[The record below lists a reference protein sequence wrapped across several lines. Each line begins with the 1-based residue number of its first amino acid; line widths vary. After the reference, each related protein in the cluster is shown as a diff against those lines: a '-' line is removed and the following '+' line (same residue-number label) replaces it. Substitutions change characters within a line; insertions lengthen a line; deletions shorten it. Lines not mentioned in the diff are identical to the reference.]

1 MDRLAS
7 MAAFVK
13 AADLGSFAAAAD
25 ALKLSPQMVAKHV
38 AHLEARL
45 GTALIHRTT
54 RRQSLTDVGRAF
66 YERCRVVLA
75 EVEAADRVALDM
87 RARPAGVLRVN
98 APITFGEAPLTPM
111 IMRYLAENPEMRVDL
126 TLTDRYVDA
135 LEEGFDVVIRIG
147 GGEVPA
153 GLVAH
158 ALSPFRLIV
167 AAAPAYLARH
177 GRPETPDDLAGHACL
192 GYGTWAQPCRWH
204 FRRHGRSF
212 SIDANG
218 RLRSTNWQAL
228 LRAAVDGDGIVTG
241 PDGILG
247 EEIAAGRLVRLLAD
261 YDTVERPIW
270 LLYPAARRLTAAMRS
285 FVEAVRAELG

>member
-1 MDRLAS
+1 MDRLTS

-45 GTALIHRTT
+45 GSALIHRTT

-75 EVEAADRVALDM
+75 EAEAADRVALDM

-98 APITFGEAPLTPM
+98 APVTFGEAPLTPM
-111 IMRYLAENPEMRVDL
+111 IMRYLAEYPEMRVDL

-135 LEEGFDVVIRIG
+135 LEEGYDIVFRV
-147 GGEVPA
+147 GGEAPA

-158 ALSPFRLIV
+158 ALAPFRLIV
-167 AAAPAYLARH
+167 ASAPDYIARH

-204 FRRHGRSF
+204 FRRDGRSI
-212 SIDANG
+212 SVDANG

-228 LRAAVDGDGIVTG
+228 LRAALDGEGIVTG
-241 PDGILG
+241 PDGILN

-261 YDTVERPIW
+261 YDTPERPIR

-285 FVEAVRAELG
+285 FVEAVRVELG

>member
-25 ALKLSPQMVAKHV
+25 ALELSPQMVAKHV

-45 GTALIHRTT
+45 GSALIHRTT

-75 EVEAADRVALDM
+75 EAEAADRVALDM

-98 APITFGEAPLTPM
+98 APITFGEAPLTPT
-111 IMRYLAENPEMRVDL
+111 IMRYLAENPEMRIDL

-135 LEEGFDVVIRIG
+135 LEEGFDVVFRI

-167 AAAPAYLARH
+167 AASPAYLDRH
-177 GRPETPDDLAGHACL
+177 GRPETPDDLADHACL

-204 FRRHGRSF
+204 FRHDGRSI
-212 SIDANG
+212 SVEVRG

-228 LRAAVDGDGIVTG
+228 LRAALDGEGIVTG
-241 PDGILG
+241 PDGILN
-247 EEIAAGRLVRLLAD
+247 EEIAAGRLVRLLTD
-261 YDTVERPIW
+261 YDTPERPIW

>member
-38 AHLEARL
+38 AHLETRL
-45 GTALIHRTT
+45 GSALIHRTT

-75 EVEAADRVALDM
+75 EAEAADRVALDM

-111 IMRYLAENPEMRVDL
+111 IMRYLAENPEMRIDL
-126 TLTDRYVDA
+126 TLTDRFVDA
-135 LEEGFDVVIRIG
+135 LEEGFDIVFRI

-158 ALSPFRLIV
+158 ALAPFRLIV
-167 AAAPAYLARH
+167 AAAPDYLARH

-204 FRRHGRSF
+204 FRHDGRSI
-212 SIDANG
+212 SVEARG

-228 LRAAVDGDGIVTG
+228 LRAALDGEGIVTG
-241 PDGILG
+241 PDGILN
-247 EEIAAGRLVRLLAD
+247 EEIAAGRLVRLLTD
-261 YDTVERPIW
+261 YHTPERPIW